1 MISPT
6 VDSVQEVHLPPTP
19 QAPGQARRV
28 VRQTL
33 SGVNRETLDTATLL
47 VSELVTNSVR
57 HSGTPPEETVVLRIA
72 QGPSAV
78 RVEVCDSGP
87 GFRVEPRKAAVDAVG
102 GWGLPLVERLSRRW
116 GVLQGPPTTV
126 WFELG

>member
-6 VDSVQEVHLPPTP
+6 VGSVQELRLPPTP
-19 QAPGQARRV
+19 QAPGQARRA
-28 VRQTL
+28 VRQSL
-33 SGVNRETLDTATLL
+33 AGVSEETVEAATLL

-57 HSGTPPEETVVLRIA
+57 HSGMSQGGSVLVRIA
-72 QGPSAV
+72 NNRSPV
-78 RVEVCDSGP
+78 RIEVCDWGR
-87 GFRVEPRKAAVDAVG
+87 GFKLEPRSSPLDTAG

-116 GVLQGPPTTV
+116 GVQQGPPTIV